1 MLLFFYGNYLYLFVT
16 KQIRLQ
22 HRTFLDAGH
31 TTKYIQHRI
40 NLPDEI
46 IKKIGWEKNLIS
58 ISVESRDGKKRMV
71 LKIKD

>member
-1 MLLFFYGNYLYLFVT
+1 MT

-22 HRTFLDAGH
+22 HRKYLGADH

-40 NLPDEI
+40 NLPDVI
-46 IKKIGWEKNLIS
+46 IKKIGWEKENLITM
-58 ISVESRDGKKRMV
+58 SVESRNGKKRMV